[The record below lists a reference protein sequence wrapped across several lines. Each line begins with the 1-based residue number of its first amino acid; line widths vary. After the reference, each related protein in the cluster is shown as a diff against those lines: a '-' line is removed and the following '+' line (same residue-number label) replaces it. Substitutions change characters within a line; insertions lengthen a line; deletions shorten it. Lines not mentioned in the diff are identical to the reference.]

1 MNHLKKIGLIFILIA
16 ISESLAYLFLALCS
30 WDIKWIFDASRWETT
45 MFAILS
51 FSIAY
56 SAMYFVYKEMED

>member
-30 WDIKWIFDASRWETT
+30 WDIKWIFNASSWETT
-45 MFAILS
+45 MFAIFS

-56 SAMYFVYKEMED
+56 SAMCFVYKDLEN